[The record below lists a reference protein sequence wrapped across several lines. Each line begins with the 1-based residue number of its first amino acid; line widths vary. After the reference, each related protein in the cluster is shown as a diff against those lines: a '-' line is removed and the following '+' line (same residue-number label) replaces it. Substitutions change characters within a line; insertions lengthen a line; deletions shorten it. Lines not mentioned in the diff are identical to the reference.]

1 MDARIIGPA
10 SELGQFDTLTVFG
23 CELSRDWSKINPSP
37 AVLRKLQGNRYVEL
51 RERRKPSDEP
61 PIDTAPEIKARLTE
75 LGVEF
80 DPKAKKADLEA
91 MLEQA
96 EAAQASDDQDDAED
110 EA

>member
-10 SELGQFDTLTVFG
+10 SELGQFETLAVFG
-23 CELSRDWSKINPSP
+23 CELSRDWSKIDPSP

-51 RERRKPSDEP
+51 RERRKPTEEP
-61 PIDTAPEIKARLTE
+61 PIDTLPEIKARLTE

-80 DPKAKKADLEA
+80 DARGKKADLEA
-91 MLEQA
+91 LLELA
-96 EAAQASDDQDDAED
+96 EAARASGNEGDAED